1 MWVELSAINK
11 AIKSGYYAP
20 ELEIKYLYVA
30 TAIIL
35 SNGINSENYIA
46 NKS

>member
-20 ELEIKYLYVA
+20 ELEIKYFY
-30 TAIIL
+30 IIITIVL
-35 SNGINSENYIA
+35 SDGTNNNNYIA